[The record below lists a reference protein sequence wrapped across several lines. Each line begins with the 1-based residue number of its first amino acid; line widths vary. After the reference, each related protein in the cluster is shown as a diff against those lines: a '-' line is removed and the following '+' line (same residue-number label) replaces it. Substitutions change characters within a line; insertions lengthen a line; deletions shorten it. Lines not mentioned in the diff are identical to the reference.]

1 MTRFIRAFAE
11 HSPTE
16 VGEEITLPDKEAIH
30 LSRVLRLQNG
40 DSLELLD
47 GKGGSF
53 PSVCLESNRS
63 KVTVR
68 VLKLVHD
75 SPNPCSIRMAVALGK
90 GNKWEELIRP
100 LTELGVARLT
110 PLITERT
117 EGAFTMAKLDEKKER
132 WIKITREACKQSGNP
147 WMPNLEDPIPFTNKV
162 TQVEEGEDCWMGSL
176 RDDSIP
182 LSPKYGVSSLSIF
195 IGPEGGWSE
204 EEEESARV
212 QGFSFFTLGTHAL
225 RVETAAISALAVAR
239 QCMLC

>member
-110 PLITERT
+110 P
-117 EGAFTMAKLDEKKER
+117 
-132 WIKITREACKQSGNP
+132 
-147 WMPNLEDPIPFTNKV
+147 IPFTNKV

-182 LSPKYGVSSLSIF
+182 LSPRSGVSSLSIF